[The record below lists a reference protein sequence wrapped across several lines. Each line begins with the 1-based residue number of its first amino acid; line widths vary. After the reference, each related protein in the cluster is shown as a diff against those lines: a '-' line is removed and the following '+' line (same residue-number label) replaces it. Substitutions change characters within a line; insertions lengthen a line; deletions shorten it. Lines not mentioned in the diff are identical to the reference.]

1 MLLQLTKKNYAK
13 NSFEMN
19 TEGTSNKIEIPFFR
33 NTLLEW
39 FRKKGRKY
47 PWRNE
52 KDPYRILVAEMML
65 QRTKVAQVLPVYG
78 EFIRKFPNLNS
89 LADAKIDDI
98 AVFVRK
104 LGLFWRS
111 KMMKETA
118 RNILIEHKGTIPSER
133 KALLKIPGIGDY
145 IADAMISFAFNGKR
159 TVIDSNVIRLATR
172 FFGIESKGEMRRNR
186 NFIDFCQSI
195 SADLKPEES
204 RNLNWAL
211 IDHSAAVCKPVPLCD
226 QCPLSKSCQY
236 FKGRRL
242 IDK

>member
-1 MLLQLTKKNYAK
+1 MLSQLTKKNYAK

-19 TEGTSNKIEIPFFR
+19 NENHVIKNDIPFFR
-33 NTLLEW
+33 NTLLKW
-39 FRKKGRKY
+39 FKENGRRY
-47 PWRNE
+47 PWRHE
-52 KDPYRILVAEMML
+52 KDHYRILVAEMML
-65 QRTKVAQVLPVYG
+65 QRTRVEQVLPVYN
-78 EFIRKFPNLNS
+78 EFIKKFPNVRTLS
-89 LADAKIDDI
+89 EAKIEDI
-98 AVFVRK
+98 AVFVAK

-111 KMMKETA
+111 KMMKQTA

-159 TVIDSNVIRLATR
+159 TVIDSNVIRLTTR

-195 SADLKPEES
+195 SADLKPEEI

-226 QCPLSKSCQY
+226 QCPLSKSCHY

>member
-1 MLLQLTKKNYAK
+1 MLLQLTGRNCGK

-19 TEGTSNKIEIPFFR
+19 SEVTSSKIEIHFFR

-39 FRKKGRKY
+39 FKKNGRKY

-52 KDPYRILVAEMML
+52 KDPYRVLVAEMML
-65 QRTKVAQVLPVYG
+65 QRTRVEQVLPVYN
-78 EFIRKFPNLNS
+78 EFIKKFPNVRT
-89 LADAKIDDI
+89 LADAKIEDI
-98 AVFVRK
+98 AVFVAK

-111 KMMKETA
+111 KIMKETA
-118 RNILIEHKGTIPSER
+118 RSILIEHRGTIPSER

-159 TVIDSNVIRLATR
+159 SVIDSNVIRLTTR
-172 FFGIESKGEMRRNR
+172 FFGIESKGEMRRNS
-186 NFIDFCQSI
+186 NFIYFCQGLSR
-195 SADLKPEES
+195 DLQPEGI
-204 RNLNWAL
+204 RNLNYAL

-226 QCPLSKSCQY
+226 QCPLSKNCHY